1 MISNLR
7 KAILK
12 FYKEDNELEVTLFKL
27 LGTAGILV
35 SIIGSIQSFLTL
47 SDYMG
52 VLINLLAALA
62 SACLIGFVHAT
73 KKYTVGYI
81 ITTVCIFMG
90 LFTWL
95 FMEMG
100 GLNGSMPYFF
110 AFGIIFTALM
120 YKGVLLYLMEVLQIV
135 YYAGV
140 CVFGYR
146 HPEYI
151 TQFDTAE
158 AQFADQLVGILF
170 SSIGI
175 AVIFLFYIAEYRK
188 QQRVAEESSK
198 AKSTLL
204 ANISHE
210 VRTPINMLL
219 GMNEMIMRES
229 EDAQI
234 NEYAQNV
241 DNAGQHLLFMV
252 NQFLDLSRIDMGKE
266 VLFEEDFN
274 IMKMIQS
281 LGIFFGKEAEKKGLE
296 FVMDIDKKIPEVVLG
311 DMRKL
316 SQIVS
321 NLLTN
326 AVKYTSKGTI
336 VFTVQDMGIKLA
348 DNDSAKDVLIHF
360 EVSDTGNGIAEED
373 QKKIFESFERVD
385 LVKNRSIEG
394 TGLGLAISNKLAN
407 LMGSEIKVRS
417 KYGVGSVFWFD
428 VVLKT
433 GNELKEGLTNEVF
446 FIAPEAK
453 ILAVDDNDMNNMVIK
468 SLLKRTM
475 VKVDTAG
482 SAEETY
488 EKYGKKDYD
497 MVIMD
502 YMMPNTNGVEAM
514 EVLRKMDA
522 ERNRHV
528 PMIVLTADASP
539 DKKEM
544 FLSKGFDDYLLKP
557 IDSFLLE
564 SDLRK
569 YLPSHMIS
577 LVNEAKQDELPMETR
592 LALDRILKKHDISL
606 KLALKHLSGDI
617 LQFSRVCEY
626 FVKDSQ
632 KNIEEIKAYINSGDY
647 ENAALLVHALK
658 GNAGNV
664 GGEDLYYT
672 ARRLEKRIK
681 DGDSEY
687 TVSAL
692 PLFIMQWKRVEKG
705 LKEFL
710 IEFEKVKPSLIK
722 DEDKDEKINDE
733 TELWKALMKA
743 VQRGKQTPALKL
755 ADSLTAIKGEDEALE
770 KIKESIRNIE
780 FHNAESIIN
789 GILNNG
795 KGGS

>member
-7 KAILK
+7 KAIFK

-35 SIIGSIQSFLTL
+35 SIIGSIQSFLTF

-52 VLINLLAALA
+52 ALINLLAALA

-158 AQFADQLVGILF
+158 AQFADQLMGILF

-482 SAEETY
+482 SAEEAY

-626 FVKDSQ
+626 FIKDSQ

-722 DEDKDEKINDE
+722 DEDKDERINDE
-733 TELWKALMKA
+733 TELWKALLKA

-755 ADSLTAIKGEDEALE
+755 ADNLTAIKGEDEALQ